1 MFIFESLPKGIE
13 KVKQTFSLGE
23 QLHYHSENTK
33 SDGTWWPEI
42 ACKPKSFLE
51 TPTCAHTYTHT
62 LLSGKTAVIN
72 HLWELQNAAQGKI
85 FKI

>member
-33 SDGTWWPEI
+33 SDGT
-42 ACKPKSFLE
+42 
-51 TPTCAHTYTHT
+51 
-62 LLSGKTAVIN
+62 
-72 HLWELQNAAQGKI
+72 
-85 FKI
+85 